1 MKKFDEIIER
11 LLVTESP
18 IFYDGKLSIDLDNEL
33 TNKQSLDN
41 CVRDGQKLKKF
52 EDWEVYKI
60 QKENFEYY
68 CFIKNNIVDAYVEFF
83 IENLNVNNKRVLQ
96 KNSASNKGLLKRAFL
111 KYFSDIFS
119 SVILDKRANTY
130 GKQFFEKLMSEA
142 INGGFK
148 TTIVNERTGEEAS
161 YIDKN
166 FEQYWLG
173 KTVINNK
180 AVGHHNILFKIYYK

>member
-18 IFYDGKLSIDLDNEL
+18 IFYDGNLSIDLDNEL

-68 CFIKNNIVDAYVEFF
+68 CFIKNNIVDAYAEFF

-130 GKQFFEKLMSEA
+130 GKQFFEKLMNIFS
-142 INGGFK
+142 
-148 TTIVNERTGEEAS
+148 
-161 YIDKN
+161 
-166 FEQYWLG
+166 FEDSD
-173 KTVINNK
+173 TSSRN
-180 AVGHHNILFKIYYK
+180 

>member
-68 CFIKNNIVDAYVEFF
+68 CFIKNNIVDAYAEFF
-83 IENLNVNNKRVLQ
+83 
-96 KNSASNKGLLKRAFL
+96 
-111 KYFSDIFS
+111 Y
-119 SVILDKRANTY
+119 
-130 GKQFFEKLMSEA
+130 
-142 INGGFK
+142 
-148 TTIVNERTGEEAS
+148 
-161 YIDKN
+161 
-166 FEQYWLG
+166 
-173 KTVINNK
+173 
-180 AVGHHNILFKIYYK
+180 